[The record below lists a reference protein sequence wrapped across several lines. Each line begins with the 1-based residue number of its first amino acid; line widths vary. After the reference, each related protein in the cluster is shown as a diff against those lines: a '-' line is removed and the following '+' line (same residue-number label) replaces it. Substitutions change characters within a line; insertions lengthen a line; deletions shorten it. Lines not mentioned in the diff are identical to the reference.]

1 MIRPHGGPVRQV
13 EYDFVLGDLRVTL
26 SAMLARTGPPDY
38 AYLDSYHNKE
48 FGRFFQQELLSKMR
62 PGSFVSA
69 HDVYH
74 SGFYSDDP
82 KGQVRDMAAHPSDEP
97 TEEGRS
103 LVQWLAHT
111 SRGEHVFT
119 MSAHA
124 KTPEHG
130 WACSARGKVLDYSNT
145 VRGNQL
151 HEPDVDGCGGRAG

>member
-1 MIRPHGGPVRQV
+1 
-13 EYDFVLGDLRVTL
+13 
-26 SAMLARTGPPDY
+26 
-38 AYLDSYHNKE
+38 
-48 FGRFFQQELLSKMR
+48 MR

-97 TEEGRS
+97 TEEGGS
-103 LVQWLAHT
+103 LMQWLAHT

-145 VRGNQL
+145 VRDNGL
-151 HEPDVDGCGGRAG
+151 HEPDVDGCGGVHPTLFFQLRTIARTISRRHGGLVNQSSEQ